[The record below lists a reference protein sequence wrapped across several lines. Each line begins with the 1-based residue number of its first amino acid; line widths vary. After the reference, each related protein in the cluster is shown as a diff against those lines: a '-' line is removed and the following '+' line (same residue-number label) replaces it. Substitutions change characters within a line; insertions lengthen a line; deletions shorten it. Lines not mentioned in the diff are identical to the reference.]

1 MIIAANW
8 KMHLHQADAKALIA
22 TINSEQKS
30 FPDPLVVVCPPSL
43 YLHQV
48 RQWANS
54 SISVGAQNCHEQ
66 ASGAFTGEI
75 SASMAADCGASHVI
89 IGHSERRA
97 QYLEAGAQLADKLQ
111 QAEEAGLVP
120 IYCVGETLAERQS
133 GQQDQIITQQ
143 IADIAAIAS
152 DRLIIAY
159 EPVWAIGTGQVASV
173 PDIVDMHK
181 VIKTACQRL
190 TGQKTAPAV
199 LYGGSV
205 KPENAEAILSAEN
218 VDGALIGGA
227 SLQAQSFCAIC
238 EAAQDILNA

>member
-1 MIIAANW
+1 
-8 KMHLHQADAKALIA
+8 
-22 TINSEQKS
+22 
-30 FPDPLVVVCPPSL
+30 
-43 YLHQV
+43 
-48 RQWANS
+48 
-54 SISVGAQNCHEQ
+54 
-66 ASGAFTGEI
+66 
-75 SASMAADCGASHVI
+75 MAADCGASHVI

-97 QYLEAGAQLADKLQ
+97 QYQEAGAQLADKLQ

-173 PDIVDMHK
+173 PDIVDMHS
-181 VIKTACQRL
+181 VIKAACQRL

-238 EAAQDILNA
+238 EAAQDIQSA